1 VKYIVPYYELE
12 APSDDLL
19 ETPYPWK
26 GNPIV
31 SNWQRSQELYNI
43 AQQTLAGG
51 VSSNVRLLGKP
62 HPLFFDHAEGAMI
75 YDVDGNG
82 YIDYVLAQGPMILG
96 HSHPAVL
103 DAVNAAMRK
112 GQLFAGQHQLEID
125 LSQKMVEIVPSAE
138 LCRFGLSGSEMV
150 QAAMRLARAATGR
163 NLILRFE
170 GHYHGWFD
178 NVLISVAP
186 PLDKAGLRQH
196 PNAVLGTVGQTPSV
210 LEDVVVLPFNDLS
223 LVEDLFARQ
232 GDQIACIMLEP
243 MMCNTGAI
251 QPEPGYLQ
259 GLRRI
264 CDQYGTILYFDET
277 ITGFRLSL
285 AGAQGLFGVTPDL
298 SSFAKAM
305 AGGFANA
312 ALVGKRDLMIR
323 FAQDV
328 NHSGTFNSNTISMA
342 ASVAAI
348 AELERDNGA
357 VYRTINKLGTQLMA
371 GLSDIGRRLQ
381 IPLHVQGLPCA
392 FHVSFNE
399 KPPIRDYRDWAANC
413 DKERYNAF
421 TLAML
426 TSGIRLIGRGLWY
439 VSAAH
444 TEDQIAQTLEA
455 AEKSLAAVYA

>member
-1 VKYIVPYYELE
+1 
-12 APSDDLL
+12 
-19 ETPYPWK
+19 
-26 GNPIV
+26 V
-31 SNWQRSQELYNI
+31 SHWQRSKELYEL
-43 AQQTLAGG
+43 AQETLAGG

-62 HPLFFDHAEGAMI
+62 HPLFFERAEGAMI

-103 DAVNAAMRK
+103 DAVDSAMRK
-112 GQLFAGQHQLEID
+112 GQLYAGQHELEITVA
-125 LSQKMVEIVPSAE
+125 QKLVEIVPSAE

-186 PLDKAGLRQH
+186 SLDKAGPREH
-196 PNAVLGTVGQTPSV
+196 PNVLPGTAGQTASA
-210 LEDVVVLPFNDLS
+210 LQDFVVLPFNDLA

-232 GDQIACIMLEP
+232 GENIACIMLEP

-251 QPEPGYLQ
+251 QPKSGFLQ
-259 GLRRI
+259 GLRRL

-285 AGAQGLFGVTPDL
+285 AGAQGYFGVTPDL

-328 NHSGTFNSNTISMA
+328 NHSGTFNSNVISMA
-342 ASVAAI
+342 ASAAAI
-348 AELERDNGA
+348 TELERDNGA
-357 VYRTINKLGTQLMA
+357 VYRHINQLGTQLMT
-371 GLSDIGRRLQ
+371 GLADLGRSLQ
-381 IPLHVQGLPCA
+381 IPLHVQGLPCS
-392 FHVSFNE
+392 FHVSFTE
-399 KPPIRDYRDWAANC
+399 EPPLRDYRDWATKA
-413 DKERYNAF
+413 DKVRYNDF
-421 TLAML
+421 TTAML
-426 TSGIRLIGRGLWY
+426 ENGVRLIGRGIWY

-444 TEDQIAQTLEA
+444 TEDHIAQTLEA
-455 AEKSLAAVYA
+455 AEKSLAKVYA